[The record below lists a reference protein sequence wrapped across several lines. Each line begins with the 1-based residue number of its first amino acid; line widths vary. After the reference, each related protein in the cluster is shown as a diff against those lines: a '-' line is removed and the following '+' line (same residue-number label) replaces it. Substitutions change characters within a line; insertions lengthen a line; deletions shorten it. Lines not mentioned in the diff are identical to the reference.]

1 LLSVVNGWAMGK
13 LETRQ
18 GESTFGLN
26 VTKYVTPFGVYNIVL
41 EPLFEG
47 AVYGGYGVVLDVD
60 NIRYRPLKGR
70 DTKLETNI
78 QSNDADERQDQY
90 ITEAG
95 LEVRLPKT
103 HAVLTGVTS

>member
-1 LLSVVNGWAMGK
+1 MNYQHIL
-13 LETRQ
+13 
-18 GESTFGLN
+18 
-26 VTKYVTPFGVYNIVL
+26 
-41 EPLFEG
+41 EG
-47 AVYGGYGVVLDVD
+47 AVYGGYGIVIDPENVK
-60 NIRYRPLKGR
+60 YRPLQGR

-78 QSNDADERQDQY
+78 QANDENQRKDQY